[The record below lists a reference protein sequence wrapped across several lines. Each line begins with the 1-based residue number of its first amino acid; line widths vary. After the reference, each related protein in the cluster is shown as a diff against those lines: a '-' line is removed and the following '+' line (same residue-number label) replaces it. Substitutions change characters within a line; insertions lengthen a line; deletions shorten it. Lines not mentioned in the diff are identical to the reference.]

1 MVREAN
7 GELNIL
13 NNKKAELERDVE
25 LERRKVRELQ
35 DASREQNKEY
45 LKLKVQH
52 DKLKRRALLSSNTI
66 PAGNVGNENGVLGN
80 PLHNYLDEPLVRSRA
95 FLGTNAGN
103 SVDLEAVVGGMEASG
118 IQRTPIVARTGGGQF
133 QPSPRRNNGWAQQQT
148 AGQAQ
153 GRITSH
159 RQHFTTAGTDHSY
172 RSGDLSDR
180 SGSANE
186 VENMLINNLS
196 RRPGVGHGWAT
207 QTRSAQVFPVPS
219 TNRRGG
225 FRPAR

>member
-1 MVREAN
+1 M
-7 GELNIL
+7 
-13 NNKKAELERDVE
+13 ERDVE

-52 DKLKRRALLSSNTI
+52 DKLKRRAMLSSNTI

-80 PLHNYLDEPLVRSRA
+80 PIHIRLDDPHLKSRA

-118 IQRTPIVARTGGGQF
+118 IQRTPIVARTSGGQYL
-133 QPSPRRNNGWAQQQT
+133 PSPQRNNGWAQQQN
-148 AGQAQ
+148 AGQTQ

-159 RQHFTTAGTDHSY
+159 RQHFTTAGTDRSY
-172 RSGDLSDR
+172 RSGDISDR

-186 VENMLINNLS
+186 VENMLINNLP
-196 RRPGVGHGWAT
+196 RRSGVSHGGWAT
-207 QTRSAQVFPVPS
+207 QPRSAQVFPVPS
-219 TNRRGG
+219 INRRGG